1 MIRRLVLCALSAALV
16 GAAPAAA
23 LTPVKITPWHT
34 IDDHD
39 QSVDNAGRGV
49 VVFPHGDHVWVAS
62 VSPAGRL
69 VTMSRVD
76 SPPTGPNE
84 MVAVQNDA
92 GDVLAGNVAFT
103 GEKLSGVGSARQ
115 PWTTRFA
122 WGQPPPPSR
131 FLSEA
136 DADAESLRAAMLADG
151 TVALAWT
158 QRSLDEPAV
167 PYVAVLP
174 KEGTPTVTAV
184 KGIPDATPSS
194 LFATTGGEFLVGWE
208 LDDSRLAITRVAA
221 GGQVGAPEPIAGH
234 GRSDARP
241 RILVDAAG
249 DQAVVWQDEARG
261 QIPSVRIATRRAGTP
276 RFSTQVVARGR
287 DRYVDAALGADGT
300 AAVLLRRTAIRRKR
314 PRGGAQPAAP
324 LRVVRRGPTG
334 TLTAPVELPGRLGD
348 EQEQYDAIKQQARIT
363 VAGDGSV
370 VVAYNTLRRRTTAA
384 RVVRISPAGALRGL
398 ATVPE
403 CSPLGL
409 AGAASGAG
417 LLTMV
422 CPRPYGR
429 RSGEKQG
436 GSVLTIPAP

>member
-23 LTPVKITPWHT
+23 LTPVKIAPWHT

-49 VVFPHGDHVWVAS
+49 VVFPHGDHVWVAAT
-62 VSPAGRL
+62 SPAGRL
-69 VTMSRVD
+69 VTMSRID

-103 GEKLSGVGSARQ
+103 GQKATGVGSARQ

-122 WGQPPPPSR
+122 WGRPPPPSR

-136 DADAESLRAAMLADG
+136 DADAESLRAAMRADG

-158 QRSLDEPAV
+158 QRGLDEPGV

-208 LDDSRLAITRVAA
+208 LDGSRLAITRVAA

-241 RILVDAAG
+241 RILVNAAG

-261 QIPSVRIATRRAGTP
+261 EIPSVRTATRRAGAP
-276 RFSTQVVARGR
+276 RFATQVVARGR

-300 AAVLLRRTAIRRKR
+300 AAVLLRRTAIRRKP
-314 PRGGAQPAAP
+314 PRGAQSAP
-324 LRVVRRGPTG
+324 RLRVVRRGPDG
-334 TLTAPVELPGRLGD
+334 ALAAPVELPGRTFGD
-348 EQEQYDAIKQQARIT
+348 AQEEGAIKQQAKIT

-370 VVAYNTLRRRTTAA
+370 VVAYDMLRRRTTAA
-384 RVVRISPAGALRGL
+384 RVVRISPSGALRGL

-422 CPRPYGR
+422 CPRPYGK